1 MMENDLMMNPD
12 EIREKIINGIPN
24 SQVEVVDLTGTKDH
38 FQALVISDQ
47 FLGKTMV
54 EQHQMVYR
62 ALGDLMRE
70 AIHALA
76 LKTYTP
82 EQWKNN

>member
-1 MMENDLMMNPD
+1 MMHPEEVQKVLATAFPS
-12 EIREKIINGIPN
+12 G
-24 SQVEVVDLTGTKDH
+24 QVEVQDTTGTMDH
-38 FQALVISDQ
+38 FQVLIISPD
-47 FLGKTMV
+47 FVGKTMV

-62 ALGDLMRE
+62 ALGDLMKE

-82 EQWKNN
+82 EQWKNA

>member
-1 MMENDLMMNPD
+1 MMNPE
-12 EIREKIINGIPN
+12 EIRQKILAGIPR
-24 SQVEVVDLTGTKDH
+24 SQVEVVDLTGTQDH
-38 FQALVISDQ
+38 FQALVISEEFQ
-47 FLGKTMV
+47 GKTMV

-82 EQWKNN
+82 EQWKHA